1 VVPETKGVSG
11 DLDAFLKGGNPEDSG
26 GTPPPAAPAA
36 KPDGETVDKGA
47 SQQNPKED
55 AERQQAAA
63 PAKPTTPEPDDD
75 TEPGDPEPG
84 QAIVPRTAYEQE
96 RKRRQD
102 WKSRADKAETER
114 DMLARQLEEAKKG
127 PPPQSTPPPQ
137 LDPID
142 PVRDPE
148 GYTRRVRGVVL
159 NERLNTSEMMAL
171 DKHGKEVIDAET
183 AYFQKRTQADPRLWN
198 ELYSKP
204 HPYQWMIDS
213 NAMAR
218 LHEEIGTDPAAYRA
232 KIIAEEKAKWET
244 ENGAGGQRVSPAA
257 GLPPSLASA
266 RSAAPRGTNGFAGPP
281 SMDDILRRP
290 ERKR

>member
-1 VVPETKGVSG
+1 MSG
-11 DLDAFLKGGNPEDSG
+11 DLDAFLKSGNPEDSG
-26 GTPPPAAPAA
+26 GTPPPTAPAA
-36 KPDGETVDKGA
+36 KPDDTKPGADAATGKDKPAG
-47 SQQNPKED
+47 P
-55 AERQQAAA
+55 AAA
-63 PAKPTTPEPDDD
+63 PAKPATPEPDDD
-75 TEPGDPEPG
+75 VEPGDPEPG

-114 DMLARQLEEAKKG
+114 DMLAKQLEAAKA
-127 PPPQSTPPPQ
+127 PPPQSTPPPPPE
-137 LDPID
+137 PID
-142 PVRDPE
+142 PVKDPE
-148 GYTRRVRGVVL
+148 GYTRRMRGVVL
-159 NERLNTSEMMAL
+159 NERLNTSEMLAL
-171 DKHGKEVIDAET
+171 EKHGKETIDAET

-204 HPYQWMIDS
+204 HPYQWMIDN
-213 NAMAR
+213 NATAR

-232 KIIAEEKAKWET
+232 KIIAEEKVKWET

-266 RSAAPRGTNGFAGPP
+266 RSAAPRGTNGFSGPP